1 MSVESN
7 SGSFVFTL
15 LHLVKKTRATLSAN
29 QNKTRRNH
37 DLLLRVLICCQRH
50 FPFLLAVLL
59 TVVLVL

>member
-15 LHLVKKTRATLSAN
+15 LHVVKKTRATLSAN

-37 DLLLRVLICCQRH
+37 DLLLRVLICC
-50 FPFLLAVLL
+50 
-59 TVVLVL
+59 

>member
-15 LHLVKKTRATLSAN
+15 LHFVKKTRATLSAN

-37 DLLLRVLICCQRH
+37 DLEFSFAVKDISPSYWPRCLL
-50 FPFLLAVLL
+50 
-59 TVVLVL
+59 